1 MRIVRQILSAVRIV
15 RQVLSALR
23 IVRQR
28 LSAVRIVRQRLST
41 VRTGDAGVRLV
52 LSAGSEGETET
63 YGGEEQSIFV
73 PLTKL
78 CTSLFAPGLEV
89 SQY

>member
-1 MRIVRQILSAVRIV
+1 MRQILSTVRIVKQILSAVRIVRQILSAVR
-15 RQVLSALR
+15 
-23 IVRQR
+23 
-28 LSAVRIVRQRLST
+28 T
-41 VRTGDAGVRLV
+41 VDAGVRLV

-63 YGGEEQSIFV
+63 YGSEGGEEQSIFV
-73 PLTKL
+73 PLPKL